1 VDDESPP
8 PSPTSPPPAKRHR
21 PATIH
26 DFDGHKPPKGSHRR
40 RALKRKEKITEQGRV
55 PRAAV
60 ARDYIQ
66 TAEPIPTRFD
76 ASTLPTAHGAYA
88 GKVEGK
94 TEKYG
99 SKKPRSLTELIAMGF
114 QLVKWNG

>member
-1 VDDESPP
+1 MP
-8 PSPTSPPPAKRHR
+8 PSPTPPPPAKHR
-21 PATIH
+21 RPTTIH
-26 DFDGHKPPKGSHRR
+26 DFNAHKPQKGSHRHR
-40 RALKRKEKITEQGRV
+40 TLKRKDKITEQGRV

-60 ARDYIQ
+60 ARDDVQ

-99 SKKPRSLTELIAMGF
+99 SKKPCSLTELIAMGF